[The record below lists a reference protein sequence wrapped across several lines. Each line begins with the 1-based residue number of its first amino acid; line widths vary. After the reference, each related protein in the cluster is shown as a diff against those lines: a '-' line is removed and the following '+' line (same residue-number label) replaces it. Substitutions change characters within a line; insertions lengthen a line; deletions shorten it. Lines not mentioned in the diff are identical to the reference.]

1 MRSALKILGVATGPV
16 EQQQKQQQQHARG
29 GERRRQKREEE
40 RPAVPSLASDGGAV
54 AWFDLREW
62 CGGSWREEAYL
73 WDQLASVHR
82 VLLVPGCLCGGD
94 GHSLVIIFA
103 RGFNKEASPCRG
115 IIHTRSPIGRW

>member
-1 MRSALKILGVATGPV
+1 MSGRNVPGRRQRTVRSALKILGVATGPV
-16 EQQQKQQQQHARG
+16 EQQQQQHARG
-29 GERRRQKREEE
+29 DERQQQKREQ

-62 CGGSWREEAYL
+62 CGGSWQEEAYL

-94 GHSLVIIFA
+94 GHSRRRVELFA
-103 RGFNKEASPCRG
+103 RGFKLG
-115 IIHTRSPIGRW
+115 VTVV